1 MDSALRKKGMITIQ
15 PEKCQIQSILEVCVD
30 MMKDQ
35 AKFSGVD
42 LVFKT
47 QKNVSKEDLMIDVMR
62 VQQIVINLLSN
73 AIKFSS

>member
-1 MDSALRKKGMITIQ
+1 
-15 PEKCQIQSILEVCVD
+15 